1 MFKKKKFECDLPIG
15 APHYCVTKVIKKT
28 DGDSVD
34 LHCVRDFSS
43 NFDDYPR
50 DFQSENFSID
60 AQLQSGVSMKE
71 VNSVVFPSDRLSD
84 EELSVIDAELN
95 KDVESSND

>member
-1 MFKKKKFECDLPIG
+1 MFKKKKFECDPPIG
-15 APHYCVTKVIKKT
+15 APRYCVTKVIKKT

-34 LHCVRDFSS
+34 LHCVRDFPF

-50 DFQSENFSID
+50 DLQSENFSID
-60 AQLQSGVSMKE
+60 AQLKSGVSMKE
-71 VNSVVFPSDRLSD
+71 VNSVMFHSDKLSD
-84 EELSVIDAELN
+84 EELSAIDAELN